1 LPPHAYDSQR
11 ALELASLTLSELVC
25 FENTDF
31 CVVDKPYDLQIDGA
45 RPATLEALLKKLHPE
60 FRELRFCHQLDYA
73 TSGLLLLAKS
83 RSAAAAARDAFDTRM
98 VEKRYQALVEGV
110 FDGPSVVRKPI
121 IERED
126 GSVEISAEG
135 KSAET
140 QFELSE
146 IGEFMG
152 QAVSRLRVSPIT
164 GRRHQ
169 IRVHLLHLDHRL
181 VGDIRYGG
189 SQHAPR
195 MMLHASELSIPQL
208 GLPRIEREASFPA
221 LSSDPLNQT

>member
-1 LPPHAYDSQR
+1 MPPHAYDAQR
-11 ALELASLTLSELVC
+11 ALEVESLTLPELVC

-31 CVVDKPYDLQIDGA
+31 CVVNKPFDLQIDGA
-45 RPATLEALLKKLHPE
+45 RPATLELLLKKLHPD

-83 RSAAAAARDAFDTRM
+83 RSAAAAARAAFDGRM
-98 VEKRYQALVEGV
+98 VVKRYQALVEGV
-110 FDGPSVVRKPI
+110 FDGPTVVREPI
-121 IERED
+121 LERED
-126 GSVEISAEG
+126 GCVEISAEG

-152 QAVSRLRVSPIT
+152 QAVSQIRVSPVT

-169 IRVHLLHLDHRL
+169 IRVHLLHLGHRI
-181 VGDIRYGG
+181 VGDMRYGG
-189 SQHAPR
+189 SEHAPR
-195 MMLHASELSIPQL
+195 MMLHASALSIPHI
-208 GLPRIEREASFPA
+208 GLPLVEREASFPA
-221 LSSDPLNQT
+221 LNAHSMNNA